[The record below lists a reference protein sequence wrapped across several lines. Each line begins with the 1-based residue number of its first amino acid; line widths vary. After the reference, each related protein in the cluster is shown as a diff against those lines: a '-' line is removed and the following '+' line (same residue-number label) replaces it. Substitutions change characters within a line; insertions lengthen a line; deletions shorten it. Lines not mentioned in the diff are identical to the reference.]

1 MKHIKT
7 YNESQ
12 VYSEDFQE
20 LLDIIKND
28 LLDDMGIYKYEQ
40 VGREIYNEC
49 PWYLIHEHDILI
61 HNLTSVDLNKIKKG
75 IELIDEKVFGI
86 MGRRIGWVTFNYLLD
101 FSWIKIFFE
110 DESQYVDAPKKT
122 EWNKINVEWKSKN
135 INESKEEEISHIKE
149 IVKDFADDYDLM
161 EETTVFLSRLNHD
174 NTGIFYFIYDYN
186 NRIEY
191 PNTILFS
198 VVYSSK
204 LERVHRVQELN
215 DGINILI
222 ERIKLMGFECS
233 YSKIVNNSTRS
244 LNQKNV
250 YIKYE

>member
-1 MKHIKT
+1 MKHIRK
-7 YNESQ
+7 
-12 VYSEDFQE
+12 F
-20 LLDIIKND
+20 
-28 LLDDMGIYKYEQ
+28 
-40 VGREIYNEC
+40 
-49 PWYLIHEHDILI
+49 
-61 HNLTSVDLNKIKKG
+61 
-75 IELIDEKVFGI
+75 
-86 MGRRIGWVTFNYLLD
+86 
-101 FSWIKIFFE
+101 
-110 DESQYVDAPKKT
+110 
-122 EWNKINVEWKSKN
+122 
-135 INESKEEEISHIKE
+135 NESKEEEISHIKE

-186 NRIEY
+186 DRIEH

-204 LERVHRVQELN
+204 LERTHRVQELN